1 MDAAVLQP
9 SEVMGL
15 MHVFMFQGIEP
26 SIRALVW
33 PFLLGV

>member
-1 MDAAVLQP
+1 MQP
-9 SEVMGL
+9 SEVIKL
-15 MHVFMFQGIEP
+15 IHVLLYQGIEP